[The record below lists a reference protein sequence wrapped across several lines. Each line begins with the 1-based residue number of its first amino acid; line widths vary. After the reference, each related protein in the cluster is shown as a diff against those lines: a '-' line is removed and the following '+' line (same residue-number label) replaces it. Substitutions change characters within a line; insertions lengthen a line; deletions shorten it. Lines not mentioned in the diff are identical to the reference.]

1 MADDLNG
8 NVLYHS
14 FKIKGVTRVSR
25 ETTAGPQLRQ
35 THIKVKKKDIFLLSI
50 N

>member
-1 MADDLNG
+1 MVILS
-8 NVLYHS
+8 VFFYHS

-35 THIKVKKKDIFLLSI
+35 THIKVRKDIFSFFYE
-50 N
+50 